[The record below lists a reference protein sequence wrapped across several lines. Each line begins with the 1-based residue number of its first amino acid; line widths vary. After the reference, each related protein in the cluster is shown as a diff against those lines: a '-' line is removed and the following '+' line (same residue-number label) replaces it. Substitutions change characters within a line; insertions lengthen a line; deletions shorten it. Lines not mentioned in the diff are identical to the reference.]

1 MLRHHLL
8 PCSLIAAITLFASL
22 PAHSIQCSTSK
33 CYLDVYNS
41 VDPESLPV
49 IGRVRDIHRNL
60 VKTIGSQQA
69 LRSKLIVINST
80 GHPWALAL
88 SDNAIVLT
96 KGAIE
101 SMYRGVTDEIADA
114 RIAFVL
120 GHEISHLVTD
130 DLFHHK
136 AFVFNQSEG
145 TTQAILQARPEEE
158 LRADLRGYTFASIAG
173 YRTDLLLGGG
183 NGFFESWMQQIAP
196 DTNTKTHPLND
207 SRVEF
212 IKKGFQN
219 ILDHLPYYWFSVAL
233 AHFGNYSDA
242 QYLLEDHLNIVET
255 EHAYANLGYIHIQ
268 RARELMSDDVA
279 YRYWIPTLLEPKT
292 ALQLTRERSLFKNSD
307 ISSEAF
313 HHLELA
319 EQMLLKSSSMNQDN
333 LTTHINLAAVYLY
346 MPDKVHKAYAAIEEA
361 RRTTLGK
368 LPQVKEQLES
378 IYQLIRIQDTVDGG
392 DRWPRAR
399 DTLTAIASSESA
411 PENLLYNLARM
422 LDMRGRDDTSTE
434 YWKRL
439 YKKLD
444 TLPIVYHQQVCFRLN
459 GRCSHTPDKAVWVTE
474 DLPLGKDMRY
484 PDITRYLDEN
494 WSTETTPPKHL
505 PGLSAQV
512 FSNSAGDPLLA
523 LDHHLEMMIR
533 RDIPAQY
540 RDVSALIADFGEPH
554 VYLPVLDGQLLSF
567 EAGWSAFVKDRV
579 VTELWITKLD

>member
-1 MLRHHLL
+1 M
-8 PCSLIAAITLFASL
+8 
-22 PAHSIQCSTSK
+22 
-33 CYLDVYNS
+33 
-41 VDPESLPV
+41 
-49 IGRVRDIHRNL
+49 
-60 VKTIGSQQA
+60 
-69 LRSKLIVINST
+69 
-80 GHPWALAL
+80 
-88 SDNAIVLT
+88 
-96 KGAIE
+96 
-101 SMYRGVTDEIADA
+101 
-114 RIAFVL
+114 
-120 GHEISHLVTD
+120 
-130 DLFHHK
+130 
-136 AFVFNQSEG
+136 
-145 TTQAILQARPEEE
+145 
-158 LRADLRGYTFASIAG
+158 
-173 YRTDLLLGGG
+173 
-183 NGFFESWMQQIAP
+183 
-196 DTNTKTHPLND
+196 
-207 SRVEF
+207 
-212 IKKGFQN
+212 
-219 ILDHLPYYWFSVAL
+219 AL

-242 QYLLEDHLNIVET
+242 QYLLEEHLNIVET

-459 GRCSHTPDKAVWVTE
+459 GRCSHTC
-474 DLPLGKDMRY
+474 
-484 PDITRYLDEN
+484 
-494 WSTETTPPKHL
+494 
-505 PGLSAQV
+505 
-512 FSNSAGDPLLA
+512 LLYTSPSP
-523 LDHHLEMMIR
+523 
-533 RDIPAQY
+533 RD
-540 RDVSALIADFGEPH
+540 
-554 VYLPVLDGQLLSF
+554 
-567 EAGWSAFVKDRV
+567 
-579 VTELWITKLD
+579 